1 MSKHCRRTGFNG
13 SCRVADPNMHGFLGS
28 WGPMAP
34 PARSFSSTIRKDL
47 YALMASPSRAPR
59 HSVRSMHAKH
69 QVATIGRCPMESMC
83 IDDLA
88 TTSVLVRR
96 ACWAR
101 EISWRNGWRR
111 FPQELYASTSSPS
124 RASCQSECSTHARHQ
139 AVTAGRRPKKSM
151 RIDDLA
157 VWSVSVR
164 RVFQARGTSRRHDWR
179 WCPESVCI
187 DDFATTSVP

>member
-101 EISWRNGWRR
+101 GISWRNGWRR
-111 FPQELYASTSSPS
+111 FPKSCMHQRPRSHERLVSPS
-124 RASCQSECSTHARHQ
+124 VPPMQDARLSRL
-139 AVTAGRRPKKSM
+139 AGALRNLCALM
-151 RIDDLA
+151 
-157 VWSVSVR
+157 
-164 RVFQARGTSRRHDWR
+164 T
-179 WCPESVCI
+179 
-187 DDFATTSVP
+187 